1 MKVNDV
7 VFQNFKGI
15 RRFGVVRQVEIH
27 DDGWTYAGVKWI
39 DDQLYERSMD
49 RLSKLRGGNHVREI
63 YRKDEVSVLDAAKEV
78 MTLNKCMWWA
88 EHEGNKS

>member
-15 RRFGVVRQVEIH
+15 RRFGVVRQIEIH
-27 DDGWTYAGVKWI
+27 ADGWTYAGVKWI

-49 RLSKLRGGNHVREI
+49 RLSKLRGGDHTRET
-63 YRKDEVSVLDAAKEV
+63 YRKDEITVIDATKEIKAL
-78 MTLNKCMWWA
+78 TKCMWWA
-88 EHEGNKS
+88 EHEGQKS

>member
-27 DDGWTYAGVKWI
+27 DDGWTNAGVKWI

>member
-39 DDQLYERSMD
+39 DDQLYEHSMD
-49 RLSKLRGGNHVREI
+49 RLSKLRGGNHVKEI
-63 YRKDEVSVLDAAKEV
+63 YRKDEVTVLNAPKEIKAL
-78 MTLNKCMWWA
+78 TKCMWWA
-88 EHEGNKS
+88 EHEGQRS